1 MGYVETYYRPGAEGD
16 PPRAPLSG
24 HVEVE
29 VCVVGGG
36 LAGLTVAL
44 ELARRGRKVC
54 VLEAERIAWGASG
67 RNGGFVSPGYSLSYQ
82 AIERRVGADD
92 AKSLHRLSIEGAQAV
107 TDNLVALR
115 IL

>member
-29 VCVVGGG
+29 VCIVGGG
-36 LAGLTVAL
+36 LAGLTTAL

-54 VLEAERIAWGASG
+54 VLEARRIAWGASG
-67 RNGGFVSPGYSLSYQ
+67 RNGGFVGPGYSAGYE
-82 AIERRVGADD
+82 AIARMAGDDD
-92 AKSLHRLSIEGAQAV
+92 AKSLHRLSIEGA
-107 TDNLVALR
+107 
-115 IL
+115 